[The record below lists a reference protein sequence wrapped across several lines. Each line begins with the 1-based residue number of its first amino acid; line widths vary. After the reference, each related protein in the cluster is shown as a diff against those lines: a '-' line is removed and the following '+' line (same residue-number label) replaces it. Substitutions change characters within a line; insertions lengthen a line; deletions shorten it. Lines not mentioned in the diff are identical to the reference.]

1 MVVAE
6 PELRERGVRLES
18 EYGVGDDTVRADP
31 ERLTGALLNLLLNAA
46 EAAPGGSS
54 VAVTTSVVGN
64 GPLSTKVV
72 RICISDT
79 GSGIPSEL
87 RDRIFDPFFSTKKD
101 GTGLGLALALRDV
114 DDHHGRLYLD
124 ARPAA
129 SGATFVIELP
139 LLTGD
144 AA

>member
-1 MVVAE
+1 
-6 PELRERGVRLES
+6 
-18 EYGVGDDTVRADP
+18 
-31 ERLTGALLNLLLNAA
+31 
-46 EAAPGGSS
+46 
-54 VAVTTSVVGN
+54 VVGN